1 MKDSY
6 IKRMYA
12 FAGMTSWIILALLIM
27 SDHVFDLYNYNLNIP
42 LYIRALLLN
51 TFIVSIYLFIDG
63 KEDIKEGNGFYSIL
77 SSVFI
82 IGLVCF
88 IFSIVLT
95 QVMRGLNEAHT
106 KATLLWL
113 HLLYIIE
120 LGMMIVF
127 LIIAFVR
134 WKKLILYQ
142 NSHFVSSLWRIF
154 EVALFCSLML
164 HFFDNQQVPLVFNQ
178 VLEVIFF
185 AFSLFLSVNLSWI
198 AFLSLKQKA
207 VSLILLSGT
216 VLFLVYFY
224 NLFKEYPELRTISVN
239 LPNSTFFASIT
250 IFVGTYGIFS
260 ILVMLFNIPTSSVFE
275 KKFAEI
281 SDFRKLIEGKTAHQV
296 YDTMLEI
303 AIKNLKSDAAW
314 LELADQKT
322 LICTQIDENLAQK
335 IKISIEKSGYNHHN
349 YKKFNPDSLLELVE
363 DFEFRSMLAVPLISN
378 NKHLATLVLLKHE
391 NNAFDNVVTNLIS
404 TYAAQ
409 ASIALDNFRLVSEAV
424 EGERFKTELL
434 TAKKVQQRLLSKLA
448 FQNEKMELLAT
459 SLSPEEVGGD
469 FYDFFQISDH
479 KYAVIIGD
487 VSGKGTV
494 AAFNMAQMKGI
505 FHALVQLDLP
515 PELFLK
521 YANEALARC
530 LEKSA
535 FITLVYIVIDTK
547 LHKID
552 YARAGHCPPLYLEN
566 ANKGMKYLNSKGL
579 GLGIVRN
586 KNYENHIGTE
596 VLHFKSGDMIFL
608 YTDGIVEAKSDQST
622 EELGYEQLK
631 MFFIENQKLNLEAI
645 ADRLVRKIYQFTNN
659 DRLQDDCTVLI
670 IKFL

>member
-27 SDHVFDLYNYNLNIP
+27 SDHVFDLYNYSLNIP

-63 KEDIKEGNGFYSIL
+63 KEDIKEGSGFYSIL

-142 NSHFVSSLWRIF
+142 NSRFVSSLWRVF
-154 EVALFCSLML
+154 EVALFCSLIL

-207 VSLILLSGT
+207 VSLLLLSGT

-314 LELADQKT
+314 LELTDQKT
-322 LICTQIDENLAQK
+322 LICTQIDENLAQQ

-349 YKKFNPDSLLELVE
+349 YKKFSPDSLPELVE
-363 DFEFRSMLAVPLISN
+363 NFEFRSMLAVPLISN
-378 NKHLATLVLLKHE
+378 NKHLATLVLLKYE

-487 VSGKGTV
+487 VSGKGTL

-505 FHALVQLDLP
+505 FHALVQLDLSP
-515 PELFLK
+515 KLFLK

-535 FITLVYIVIDTK
+535 FITLIYIVIDTE

-566 ANKGMKYLNSKGL
+566 ATKEMKYMHSKGL
-579 GLGIVRN
+579 GLGIMRN

-608 YTDGIVEAKSDQST
+608 YTDGIVEAKSDKST
-622 EELGYEQLK
+622 EELGYEQLQT
-631 MFFIENQKLNLEAI
+631 FFIDHQKLNLELI
-645 ADRLVRKIYQFTNN
+645 AQKLVQKIYHFTAN

>member
-1 MKDSY
+1 
-6 IKRMYA
+6 MYA

-27 SDHVFDLYNYNLNIP
+27 SDHVFDLYNYSLNIP

-63 KEDIKEGNGFYSIL
+63 KEDIKEGSGFYSIL

-142 NSHFVSSLWRIF
+142 NSRFVSSLWRVF
-154 EVALFCSLML
+154 EVALFCSLIL

-207 VSLILLSGT
+207 VSLLLLSGT

-314 LELADQKT
+314 LELTDQKT
-322 LICTQIDENLAQK
+322 LICTQIDENLAQQ

-349 YKKFNPDSLLELVE
+349 YKKFSPDSLPELVE
-363 DFEFRSMLAVPLISN
+363 NFEFRSMLAVPLISN
-378 NKHLATLVLLKHE
+378 NKHLATLVLLKYE

-487 VSGKGTV
+487 VSGKGTL

-505 FHALVQLDLP
+505 FHALVQLDLSP
-515 PELFLK
+515 KLFLK

-535 FITLVYIVIDTK
+535 FITLIYIVIDTE

-566 ANKGMKYLNSKGL
+566 ATKEMKYMHSKGL
-579 GLGIVRN
+579 GLGIMRN

-608 YTDGIVEAKSDQST
+608 YTDGIVEAKSDKST
-622 EELGYEQLK
+622 EELGYEQLQT
-631 MFFIENQKLNLEAI
+631 FFIDHQKLNLELI
-645 ADRLVRKIYQFTNN
+645 AQKLVQKIYHFTAN